1 MEEMER
7 MRKEGDDLMMVGE
20 LGEWDNM
27 LLDIRPLEF
36 IWDLMANNHL
46 ILQVLPSSIW
56 FMATL

>member
-7 MRKEGDDLMMVGE
+7 MRKEGDDLMMEGE
-20 LGEWDNM
+20 LGEWNNM

-46 ILQVLPSSIW
+46 ILQVLPSSI
-56 FMATL
+56 